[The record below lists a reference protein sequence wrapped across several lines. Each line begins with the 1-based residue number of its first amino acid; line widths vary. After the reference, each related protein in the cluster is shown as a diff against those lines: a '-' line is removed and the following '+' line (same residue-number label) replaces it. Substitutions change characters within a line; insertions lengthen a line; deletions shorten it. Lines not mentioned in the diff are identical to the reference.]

1 MSQITYSSVPAWA
14 RPGDLVET
22 TTPTPTGSSYLL
34 VGVGDVADAL
44 GRWEADLPPLVT
56 TRIHG
61 DADTAADLLA
71 GALAEATVGVRVWV
85 VADAGAALRLRAVAV
100 SAGLEDDEI
109 EVMTTDS
116 DGPAEADVF
125 CSHCRSVT
133 RVRAVIDDVIPC
145 AGCRRDLLVNH
156 HVSRRTGQYLGFMVD
171 AETAQPLSTGEEVQL

>member
-1 MSQITYSSVPAWA
+1 MSQIAYSSVPAWA

-61 DADTAADLLA
+61 SADTAAELLA
-71 GALAEATVGVRVWV
+71 AALAEATVGIRVWI
-85 VADAGAALRLRAVAV
+85 VADAGSALRLRGVAV

-109 EVMTTDS
+109 EVMTTVS
-116 DGPAEADVF
+116 AEQAEVDVF
-125 CSHCRSVT
+125 CSHCRTVT
-133 RVRAVIDDVIPC
+133 RARAAIDDVTPC
-145 AGCRRDLLVNH
+145 VGCRRDLLVYY

-171 AETAQPLSTGEEVQL
+171 AETARPQSTGEEVVL